1 MSKRVLVT
9 GLGAITPLGNSVKES
24 WLKLTLLNTS
34 SDKNAGMNSNGIT
47 PITQLPEYKNIY
59 EQFAPLHYP
68 ESLAVGKINY
78 DTVAKK
84 LISENIVES
93 SSQLQKLNKATAL
106 LLGSVHE
113 ALGDAHLTAQ
123 SLSEGNSNVG
133 TAIGTGIAS
142 IHDTYDSVM
151 TFALSVNQEKDF
163 NTNSSTAPRKKRR
176 EKLSPYLIP
185 KILANIPSAHVHM
198 KYQFQGPMIP
208 LSSACATGTQSIGE
222 AYLKMLRTGSKS
234 TQNVD
239 VMVVGATEASVHP
252 MALAGFHRA
261 KSLSTTGT
269 SKPFDTNRNGF
280 VLGEGCG
287 ILVLEQHEHW
297 KSRNVDGKCA
307 PVYAEVC
314 GYGSSTDAYHLTAPH
329 PEGKGAF
336 RAMQECVPQELLE
349 KENDAKTV
357 LVNCHATSTKLGD
370 VAEIKAITKL
380 FGPLNHKVY
389 LTSNKG
395 HMGHLLGAAGAVESI
410 FSCKSLQTHVIPPT
424 LNLENVDEEIAKLLK
439 PFEGKIQIVDTKMV
453 EGVDID
459 YCIKN
464 SFGFGGV
471 NTSVCFK
478 KFVR

>member
-24 WLKLTLLNTS
+24 WLKLLSSKTS
-34 SDKNAGMNSNGIT
+34 TNGIT
-47 PITQLPEYKNIY
+47 PITNLPEYKTVY

-68 ESLAVGKINY
+68 ESLGVGKINH
-78 DTVAKK
+78 DTVAEK
-84 LISENIVES
+84 LITEKIVDS
-93 SSQLQKLNKATAL
+93 PSQLQKLNKATAL

-113 ALGDAHLTAQ
+113 ALEDAHLSAQ
-123 SLSEGNSNVG
+123 SLTESNSTVG

-151 TFALSVNQEKDF
+151 TFAQSVNQD
-163 NTNSSTAPRKKRR
+163 NPPPTNASPAPRKKRR

-185 KILANIPSAHVHM
+185 KILANIPSAQIHM

-208 LSSACATGTQSIGE
+208 LSSACATGTQGIGE
-222 AYLKMLRTGSKS
+222 AYLKMIHSGSNRTRSP
-234 TQNVD
+234 D

-252 MALAGFHRA
+252 IALAGFHRA
-261 KSLSTTGT
+261 KSLSTTGK
-269 SKPFDTNRNGF
+269 SRPFDVNRDGF

-287 ILVLEQHEHW
+287 VLVLEQYEHW
-297 KSRNVDGKCA
+297 KLRNKSRQSR

-329 PEGKGAF
+329 PEGDGAF
-336 RAMQECVPQELLE
+336 RAMQECLPEELLV
-349 KENDAKTV
+349 KNADSKTV

-410 FSCKSLQTHVIPPT
+410 FSCKSLETHVVPPT
-424 LNLENVDEEIAKLLK
+424 LNLEDVDEKVVELLE
-439 PFEGKIQIVDTKMV
+439 PFKGKIKIVDKEML

-459 YCIKN
+459 YCVKN

-478 KFVR
+478 KFATGK